1 MTRLTVLR
9 NRWAVRIKIPCHT
22 TLGQTGVTTTTTA
35 AHGTAPDSLRLAAG
49 SLPFLRQGQDST
61 FSRSEKEQAAD
72 KSSPAPVHELVEC
85 QTSATCAV
93 CTVCGDVAWQGVGTI
108 PTENVG

>member
-22 TLGQTGVTTTTTA
+22 TLGQTGVITTTA

-93 CTVCGDVAWQGVGTI
+93 CAVCGDVAWQGVGTI